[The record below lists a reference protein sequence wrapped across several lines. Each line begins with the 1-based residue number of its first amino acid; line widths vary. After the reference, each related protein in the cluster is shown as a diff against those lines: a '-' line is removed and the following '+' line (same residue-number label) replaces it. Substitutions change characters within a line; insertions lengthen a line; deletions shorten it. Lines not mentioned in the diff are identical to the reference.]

1 MLKTLSQIKLPV
13 YVKKQNSLHEFSED
27 VKQTTNSFTPNID
40 CGTSGPWTEVRVHN
54 VLFEPLHGIKY

>member
-1 MLKTLSQIKLPV
+1 MLKILSQIKLTV

-27 VKQTTNSFTPNID
+27 VKQTASRLIFD

-54 VLFEPLHGIKY
+54 VLFEPLHGIK